1 MAAFPEIAEQLSNRL
16 GIPVEILDNLGNAAV
31 MGAASWQSWA
41 SSVRMEP
48 SSFWMSDNMGKI
60 YQLTLPQT
68 LAPINE
74 RLHIVVPEDL
84 EHWEGVLRCGD
95 NAYSLCNPAIG
106 KRILKKEELQKLQYQ
121 FDIVLEETESG
132 EIAFYTEPTKVSQ

>member
-1 MAAFPEIAEQLSNRL
+1 MLQSEANGLADEILRLMIDSIYDWSDISRIFLCGHMTAFPEIARQLSDRL
-16 GIPVEILDNLGNAAV
+16 DVPVEILENPENATV
-31 MGAASWQSWA
+31 MGAASWQSWS

-84 EHWEGVLRCGD
+84 E
-95 NAYSLCNPAIG
+95 
-106 KRILKKEELQKLQYQ
+106 Q
-121 FDIVLEETESG
+121 
-132 EIAFYTEPTKVSQ
+132 